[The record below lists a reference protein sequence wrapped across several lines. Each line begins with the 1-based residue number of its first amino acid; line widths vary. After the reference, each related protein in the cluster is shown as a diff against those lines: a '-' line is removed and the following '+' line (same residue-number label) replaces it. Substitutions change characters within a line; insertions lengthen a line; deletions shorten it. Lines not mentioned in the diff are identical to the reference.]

1 VDAVEQ
7 QLTAYNAR
15 DIDAFVACYHELVVI
30 EDAAGRLIMSGASEL
45 RQSYGPLF
53 RDRTELHAEILWR
66 ERLGT
71 YVVDSE
77 VVTGMGPEPVR
88 AVAIYHL
95 GDDGLIDRV
104 RLVRSSHL

>member
-1 VDAVEQ
+1 MDAVER
-7 QLTAYNAR
+7 QLEAYNAR
-15 DIDAFVACYHELVVI
+15 DIDAFAACYHELVVI
-30 EDAAGRLIMSGASEL
+30 EDAAGKLVMRGAWEI
-45 RQSYGPLF
+45 RQSY
-53 RDRTELHAEILWR
+53 EVLWR
-66 ERLGT
+66 ERLGE

-104 RLVRSSHL
+104 LLIR